1 LSYTG
6 ARWMVDFLAEL
17 GVQYLF
23 GNPGTTEL
31 PINDAILSCPVRYV
45 LGLQE
50 IPVMAMA
57 DGYAQA
63 SGTVAVVNLH
73 ISCGLGNAM
82 GMLYNAFR
90 AGTPLVVTAG
100 QQDQRFIHTEPILWG
115 EMVSVVRPW
124 TKWAAEVRSVR
135 ELPRLLARAIQI
147 AQTPPTGPVFL
158 SLPLDVQTAEMP
170 EDVVCPKPKTLH
182 LAGLPSQEVFQRA
195 ASVLAGAKNP
205 GILVGSKPLGR
216 QGIEFLTRL
225 ADNLGAPVFHEP
237 YYTHGRCNFPAG
249 HPLSAGLLPFW
260 SPEIRERLESFDV
273 LLAIGIKLFEE
284 YIYHGDISC
293 IPSSTRLI
301 HLDDDPREIN
311 KNYPAEIG
319 LAGNIPKMLEAIT
332 KELEADPAFPKAE
345 ALARRSRWVQEIERA
360 RSQLRNQART
370 EFPLRPMTPLAM
382 LEALAAVLPPNVA
395 VVEEAPTTSGSYF
408 ERTGTLPTPEGFF
421 AQRGWALG
429 WGLGC
434 AIGIRL
440 AWPDRPVLALLGD
453 GSALY
458 GIQGLWT
465 AAHYRI
471 PVTFVI
477 ANNCQYAILKNCAR
491 VLRLPEALQ
500 GRFEA
505 VDLSPPSIDYVG
517 LAKSFG
523 VQAARADSPE
533 SLSEL
538 ARESFRSQYPM
549 VIEVPLESSAGRAQ
563 LG

>member
-1 LSYTG
+1 
-6 ARWMVDFLAEL
+6 MIDFLARQ
-17 GVQYLF
+17 GVRYLF

-31 PINDAILSCPVRYV
+31 PINDAIISSPVRYI

-63 SGTVAVVNLH
+63 SGTVGVVNLH

-100 QQDQRFIHTEPILWG
+100 QQDQRFIHAEPILWG
-115 EMVSVVRPW
+115 DMVSVVRPW
-124 TKWAAEVRSVR
+124 TKWAAEVRSAR
-135 ELPRLLARAIQI
+135 ELPRLLARAFQI

-170 EDVVCPKPKTLH
+170 EDVPTLDPKTLH
-182 LAGLPSQEVFQRA
+182 LADLPPRHAIKEA
-195 ASVLAGAKNP
+195 AHLLATAEHP
-205 GILVGSKPLGR
+205 AILVGSKPLGAE
-216 QGIEFLTRL
+216 GIHCLSRL
-225 ADNLGAPVFHEP
+225 AEKLGAPVFHEP

-260 SPEIRERLESFDV
+260 SPEIRERLQSFDV
-273 LLAIGIKLFEE
+273 LLAVGVKLFEE
-284 YIYHGDISC
+284 YIYHGDIAC
-293 IPSSTRLI
+293 IPPSSRLI
-301 HLDDDPREIN
+301 HVDDDPREIN
-311 KNYPAEIG
+311 KNYPAAVG
-319 LAGNIPKMLEAIT
+319 LVGNIPRILESILQ
-332 KELEADPAFPKAE
+332 ELEVDPEFPAE
-345 ALARRSRWVQEIERA
+345 VAASRRTRWVLEIDKA
-360 RSQLRNQART
+360 RSQLRNKARS
-370 EFPLRPMTPLAM
+370 EFSARPMTPLAM
-382 LEALAAVLPPNVA
+382 LEALAAVLPANVA

-408 ERTGTLPTPEGFF
+408 ERIGILPTPEGFF

-434 AIGIRL
+434 AIGVRL
-440 AWPDRPVLALLGD
+440 AWPDRPILALLGD
-453 GSALY
+453 GAALY

-477 ANNCQYAILKNCAR
+477 ANNRQYAILKNCAR
-491 VLRLPEALQ
+491 ILRLPEALQ
-500 GRFEA
+500 DRFEG
-505 VDLSPPSIDYVG
+505 VELMPPEIDYVG

-523 VQAARADSPE
+523 VQAARAESPE
-533 SLSEL
+533 ALSEL
-538 ARESFRSQYPM
+538 ARESFQSDVPM
-549 VIEVPLESSAGRAQ
+549 LIEVPLGSSPGYSQ
-563 LG
+563 TG

>member
-1 LSYTG
+1 
-6 ARWMVDFLAEL
+6 MIDFLARQ
-17 GVQYLF
+17 GVRYLF

-31 PINDAILSCPVRYV
+31 PINDAIVSSPVRYI

-63 SGTVAVVNLH
+63 TGTVAVVNLH

-115 EMVSVVRPW
+115 DMVSVVRPW
-124 TKWAAEVRSVR
+124 TKWAAEVRSAR
-135 ELPRLLARAIQI
+135 ELPRLLARAFQI

-170 EDVVCPKPKTLH
+170 EDVPTLDPKTLH
-182 LAGLPSQEVFQRA
+182 LAELPPQHAIKEA
-195 ASVLAGAKNP
+195 AHLLATAEHP
-205 GILVGSKPLGR
+205 AILVGSKPLGTE
-216 QGIEFLTRL
+216 GIQCLSRL
-225 ADNLGAPVFHEP
+225 AEKLGAPVFHEP
-237 YYTHGRCNFPAG
+237 YYTHGRCNFPAN

-260 SPEIRERLESFDV
+260 SPEIRERLQSFDV
-273 LLAIGIKLFEE
+273 LLAVGVKLFEE
-284 YIYHGDISC
+284 YIYHGDIAC
-293 IPSSTRLI
+293 IPPSSRLI
-301 HLDDDPREIN
+301 HVDDDPREIN
-311 KNYPAEIG
+311 KNYPTAVG
-319 LAGNIPKMLEAIT
+319 LVGNIPRILGSILQ
-332 KELEADPAFPKAE
+332 ELEVHPGFPTE
-345 ALARRSRWVQEIERA
+345 AAASRRARWALEIENARAELRQKA
-360 RSQLRNQART
+360 RS
-370 EFPLRPMTPLAM
+370 EFSARPMTPLAM
-382 LEALAAVLPPNVA
+382 LEALAAVLPANVA

-408 ERTGTLPTPEGFF
+408 ERIGTLPTPEGFF
-421 AQRGWALG
+421 AQRGWSLG

-434 AIGIRL
+434 AIGVRL

-453 GSALY
+453 GAALY

-477 ANNCQYAILKNCAR
+477 ANNRQYGILKNCAR
-491 VLRLPEALQ
+491 ILRLPEALQ
-500 GRFEA
+500 DRFEG
-505 VDLSPPSIDYVG
+505 VDLLPPEIDYVG

-523 VQAARADSPE
+523 VQAARAESPE
-533 SLSEL
+533 ALSEL
-538 ARESFRSQYPM
+538 ARESFRSELPM
-549 VIEVPLESSAGRAQ
+549 LIEVPLGPPPQ
-563 LG
+563 